1 MARLPGPWACGALY
15 AASIAVLLVS
25 HLGHGWGFVDLR
37 VYERGGAAVRQ
48 GAHLYALRFPGD
60 LAFTYPPFAALLLAA
75 LTLPAN
81 AALELILTGTSLVLL
96 PLMLALALR
105 LDARSGPRSSGPQP
119 GIEPQAGSPPLDALS
134 LRSPQGRRRWALA
147 LAGAA
152 AAVWLEPVWTTLRYG
167 QIDVVIATLVVW
179 DLSRVDSARS
189 KGAGIGLATALKLTP
204 GIFVVYLLLTRRT
217 RAAVVSLAV
226 FAATVALAYLALP
239 GDSREYWGGAFA
251 EPGRVGRI
259 ENAANQSLR
268 GALARVLHT
277 ADVGGVWLGLAVVVG
292 LAGMA
297 LAVGAARRGQE
308 ARGFALCALTG
319 LLVSPVSWSHHW
331 TLAVPALGL
340 VALDARRRGS
350 VVGLAACV
358 LAAGIAYAHVIWW
371 VPIDHPLHSELHLDA
386 VGLVLADAYVLAG
399 LVALGAA
406 AVCAT
411 RRALTHD
418 ARSVEVLVSRG
429 SHGVTHA
436 HRRAK
441 VVSVLALALVGGLAV
456 LVPARSLASGL
467 SGDQCPTP
475 TVSIFDLAVPAASG
489 HQDVEHLVLQSSSA
503 GLSQVLIDDDPS
515 HSQIQYLDYQVAQ
528 GAQNGKPIKIG
539 APDLP
544 PGGPL
549 EGVDYLVEGAITGG
563 PGAYTVSVSLED
575 AVTRAVIATGS
586 ATFATAEQGL
596 AATEQAARQLTPAL
610 NEIRAY
616 QQRLRDAG
624 GNVAILA
631 ALAVTPERQSVKVG
645 ESTPVKLALGDCDG
659 QPLKDRTLELRASGG
674 TLTPATVTTDAQ
686 GLATVTFRAR
696 RRGVAKVIADYG
708 PYTTVTHKPN
718 MAQGEALVNVSDPLT
733 DKYVIETNASWTYEE
748 NAEITNPFGLETTV
762 GSGQGSA
769 HIVEWG
775 TGDPTAPGS
784 CSVCGHFHV
793 QAAAVTGT
801 LGHEVTTNQRETIA
815 PGCTSASE
823 KTFQA
828 GQPRDGVVSIA
839 KTHGA
844 FRVAVEVSFMAKQLE
859 TSQASAGCDTPGST
873 SAETLSGYVLL
884 VQNIGEFQG
893 TCSGTSTHIECNAS
907 HTYGVVS
914 SSIEHAHQTESGTV
928 SISIRRLRA
937 SETGHASSAAR

>member
-1 MARLPGPWACGALY
+1 
-15 AASIAVLLVS
+15 
-25 HLGHGWGFVDLR
+25 
-37 VYERGGAAVRQ
+37 
-48 GAHLYALRFPGD
+48 
-60 LAFTYPPFAALLLAA
+60 
-75 LTLPAN
+75 
-81 AALELILTGTSLVLL
+81 
-96 PLMLALALR
+96 
-105 LDARSGPRSSGPQP
+105 
-119 GIEPQAGSPPLDALS
+119 
-134 LRSPQGRRRWALA
+134 
-147 LAGAA
+147 
-152 AAVWLEPVWTTLRYG
+152 
-167 QIDVVIATLVVW
+167 
-179 DLSRVDSARS
+179 VDSARS

-358 LAAGIAYAHVIWW
+358 LAAGTAYAHVIWW

-441 VVSVLALALVGGLAV
+441 VVSVLALALAGGFAV

-503 GLSQVLIDDDPS
+503 GLSQVLIDDDPPTPRS
-515 HSQIQYLDYQVAQ
+515 S
-528 GAQNGKPIKIG
+528 
-539 APDLP
+539 
-544 PGGPL
+544 
-549 EGVDYLVEGAITGG
+549 TS
-563 PGAYTVSVSLED
+563 T
-575 AVTRAVIATGS
+575 TRS
-586 ATFATAEQGL
+586 
-596 AATEQAARQLTPAL
+596 P
-610 NEIRAY
+610 
-616 QQRLRDAG
+616 
-624 GNVAILA
+624 
-631 ALAVTPERQSVKVG
+631 
-645 ESTPVKLALGDCDG
+645 
-659 QPLKDRTLELRASGG
+659 
-674 TLTPATVTTDAQ
+674 
-686 GLATVTFRAR
+686 RAR
-696 RRGVAKVIADYG
+696 R
-708 PYTTVTHKPN
+708 T
-718 MAQGEALVNVSDPLT
+718 
-733 DKYVIETNASWTYEE
+733 
-748 NAEITNPFGLETTV
+748 
-762 GSGQGSA
+762 GSPSRSA
-769 HIVEWG
+769 HPISHPAGRSKASTTSWKARSRVGRAHTPCRCRWR
-775 TGDPTAPGS
+775 TPSPAPS
-784 CSVCGHFHV
+784 SPR
-793 QAAAVTGT
+793 AAPPSRPPNRGWRPP
-801 LGHEVTTNQRETIA
+801 NR
-815 PGCTSASE
+815 P
-823 KTFQA
+823 
-828 GQPRDGVVSIA
+828 P
-839 KTHGA
+839 
-844 FRVAVEVSFMAKQLE
+844 
-859 TSQASAGCDTPGST
+859 
-873 SAETLSGYVLL
+873 
-884 VQNIGEFQG
+884 
-893 TCSGTSTHIECNAS
+893 
-907 HTYGVVS
+907 
-914 SSIEHAHQTESGTV
+914 
-928 SISIRRLRA
+928 
-937 SETGHASSAAR
+937 ASSPRRSTRSAPTSSGCETPAGTWRFSRRSPSRPSARA